1 MAAGQPQE
9 VQYLHMGAVG
19 IMEETLQRKNIKDI
33 DC

>member
-9 VQYLHMGAVG
+9 VQHLHMGAVG
-19 IMEETLQRKNIKDI
+19 IMEETLQRNIIKDI